1 MIDKIVRANTDNS
14 AELRRDVIHLL
25 TVDNKTK
32 RKSERDAYV
41 RGLRGVSVSSSDWQ
55 RNGDYQ
61 RRDDYTF
68 DTRHT
73 QPASVITRVI
83 LAHIAATAANIP
95 TT

>member
-61 RRDDYTF
+61 RRDDYI
-68 DTRHT
+68 RHT

>member
-61 RRDDYTF
+61 RRDDYI
-68 DTRHT
+68 RHT
-73 QPASVITRVI
+73 T
-83 LAHIAATAANIP
+83 HATS
-95 TT
+95 